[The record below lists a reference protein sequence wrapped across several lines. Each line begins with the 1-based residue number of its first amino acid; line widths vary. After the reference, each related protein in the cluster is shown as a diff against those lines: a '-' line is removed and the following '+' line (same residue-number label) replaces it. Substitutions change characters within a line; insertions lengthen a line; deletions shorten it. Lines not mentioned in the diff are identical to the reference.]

1 MEGERNTC
9 HHRMYARELVQALHQ
24 PRHVLGEAL
33 DTVLDLLREVGRRDV
48 LQKGERGRGFARHVV
63 YCAPW

>member
-1 MEGERNTC
+1 
-9 HHRMYARELVQALHQ
+9 MYARELVQALHQ